1 MWHRQI
7 RQGGILRLQT
17 GLFTVLAVVLLCSAA
32 LAADLNGK
40 WAGTMNTPDG
50 QSMEMTFVFKVDGE
64 KLSGTM
70 TNQFGE
76 EVISEGT
83 VKGEDVSFIVM
94 AGGGQFKLSF
104 TGKVSGDDLKLTI
117 AMGDMG
123 NMELTAKRAQQ

>member
-1 MWHRQI
+1 
-7 RQGGILRLQT
+7 LRLQT